1 MNLLI
6 RRCFEPDSIAFMKPA
21 AVVAGVFDFDG
32 KEGGDDGEGEGEEG
46 EDQDV
51 HCSGSEALERQLES
65 ALLGRDEEPDDV
77 SKMLPREIGGEE
89 SMRGVETVRGVDVLN
104 RSRAGELQRPRGV
117 HAL

>member
-46 EDQDV
+46 ED
-51 HCSGSEALERQLES
+51 E
-65 ALLGRDEEPDDV
+65 DEDGEDDV
-77 SKMLPREIGGEE
+77 NVLITILLVPIHLRK
-89 SMRGVETVRGVDVLN
+89 SMQVLRTYLQKPKLSTYTSRCGVIYL
-104 RSRAGELQRPRGV
+104 S
-117 HAL
+117 

>member
-46 EDQDV
+46 EDED
-51 HCSGSEALERQLES
+51 G
-65 ALLGRDEEPDDV
+65 DDDV
-77 SKMLPREIGGEE
+77 NVMITTLLAPIHLRK
-89 SMRGVETVRGVDVLN
+89 SMQVLRTYLQKPKLSTYTSQCGVIYL
-104 RSRAGELQRPRGV
+104 S
-117 HAL
+117 